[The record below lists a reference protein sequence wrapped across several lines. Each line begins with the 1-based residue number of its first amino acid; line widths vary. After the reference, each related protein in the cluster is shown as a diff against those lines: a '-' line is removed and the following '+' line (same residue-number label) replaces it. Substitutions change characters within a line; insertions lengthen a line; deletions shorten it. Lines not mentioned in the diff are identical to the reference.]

1 MNKLVYLSIIIIAL
15 GAVYFLFPQEQSSST
30 EVTTL
35 EEAVLMAREENK
47 LVFLYINSQNCPYCR
62 MLEEEFSESEEFQR
76 VIHEEYIW
84 ITLDFTKNLNLAR
97 RFGLQGP
104 PAMIIL
110 DQNGTAITGI
120 PGYPPEGVRDVIAML
135 KEVSQ

>member
-1 MNKLVYLSIIIIAL
+1 MNKLVYLSVIIIAL
-15 GAVYFLFPQEQSSST
+15 GATYFLLPQRQSPST
-30 EVTTL
+30 QAATL
-35 EEAVLMAREENK
+35 EEAVLMAREQDK
-47 LVFLYINSQNCPYCR
+47 LVFLYINSNNCPYCR
-62 MLEEEFSESEEFQR
+62 MLEEEFAESEEFQS
-76 VIHEEYIW
+76 VIHEKYVW

-120 PGYPPEGVRDVIAML
+120 PGYPPQGVQDVIAML
-135 KEVSQ
+135 KEVAK

>member
-1 MNKLVYLSIIIIAL
+1 MNKLVYLFVIIIAL
-15 GAVYFLFPQEQSSST
+15 GAVYLLFPQEQSLST
-30 EVTTL
+30 QATTL
-35 EEAVLMAREENK
+35 EEAVLMAREQDK

-62 MLEEEFSESEEFQR
+62 ILEEEFAESEEFQT
-76 VIHEEYIW
+76 VVHEDYIW
-84 ITLDFTKNLNLAR
+84 ITLDFTQNLNLAR

-120 PGYPPEGVRDVIAML
+120 PGYPPEGVRDVISML
-135 KEVSQ
+135 KEVAK